1 MPNKNDIISDKI
13 LSTLDTETLMEIA
26 AKAAA
31 ETDFEGEENDTE
43 DIINYP
49 KEGETYNHKDKLT
62 LDIDG
67 KPVTRKLNDWIRIDA
82 ESFHQAMGSMNFMIS
97 RDNFRIL
104 MSELRAN
111 HIEYYRKAVG
121 LDILIDFPGQAQP
134 IAAKGLYNFE
144 PVKFYKWWAS
154 NEKKVF
160 MTTREKIQLFLRVE
174 NIKKG
179 TLLKKH
185 VEFLNNLRSK

>member
-13 LSTLDTETLMEIA
+13 LASIDSDTLMEIA
-26 AKAAA
+26 TANA
-31 ETDFEGEENDTE
+31 ESASTENTE
-43 DIINYP
+43 DVINYP
-49 KEGETYNHKDKLT
+49 QKGETYNHKDKLT

-67 KPVTRKLNDWIRIDA
+67 QPITRKLNDWIREDPVA
-82 ESFHQAMGSMNFMIS
+82 LHQAIVNIDFHIS

-104 MSELRAN
+104 MSSLRAN
-111 HIEYYRKAVG
+111 HIDYYRKSVG

-144 PVKFYKWWAS
+144 PVKFYKWWAA
-154 NEKKVF
+154 NEKKVY

-185 VEFLNNLRSK
+185 SEFLQNLRSAK

>member
-1 MPNKNDIISDKI
+1 MTNKNDIISDKI
-13 LSTLDTETLMEIA
+13 LASIDSDTLMEIA
-26 AKAAA
+26 TANA
-31 ETDFEGEENDTE
+31 ESASTENTE
-43 DIINYP
+43 DVINYP
-49 KEGETYNHKDKLT
+49 QKGETYNHKDKLT

-67 KPVTRKLNDWIRIDA
+67 QPITRKLNDWIREDPVA
-82 ESFHQAMGSMNFMIS
+82 LHQAIVNIDFHIS

-104 MSELRAN
+104 MSSLRAN
-111 HIEYYRKAVG
+111 HIDYYRKSVG

-144 PVKFYKWWAS
+144 PVKFYKWWAA
-154 NEKKVF
+154 NEKKVY

-185 VEFLNNLRSK
+185 SEFLQNLRSAK